1 MIRARLSLA
10 IQTALFSDSLT
21 IIPHPIPLVKR
32 FWKSFFNFFA
42 VFFADPLVVS
52 LHIIALLFLFVKDFL
67 TTFCTLESSA
77 VCHKNVVA
85 FLCNITIAFPFLTHE
100 RIFPLFYADR
110 LDRSGERM
118 V

>member
-1 MIRARLSLA
+1 MIRARPQPRYSNRPFA
-10 IQTALFSDSLT
+10 DSLT
-21 IIPHPIPLVKR
+21 IIPHPNPLVKR

-42 VFFADPLVVS
+42 VFFTDPLVVS

-77 VCHKNVVA
+77 ICHKNVVA
-85 FLCNITIAFPFLTHE
+85 FLCNITIAFPSLTHE

-110 LDRSGERM
+110 LDRSRERM